1 MNKQKKTILLGIM
14 ETNSMKN
21 LKKKLERN
29 WRKNKK
35 LHHEEISDRIPILDV
50 TLDKWQI

>member
-21 LKKKLERN
+21 LKKKIR
-29 WRKNKK
+29 KK
-35 LHHEEISDRIPILDV
+35 L
-50 TLDKWQI
+50 KKK